1 MDLPRI
7 TPVKYRPFDLF
18 RIYLSKKMLLM
29 LVLGFASG
37 MPLALT
43 SSTLSAWLVTEGVD
57 IKTIGIFSLVG
68 LPYAFKFLWSPFMD
82 RYVPPF
88 LGRRRGWMLIT
99 QLALIAIIVTMGFFN
114 PSSQPLLVALWAVA
128 LAFFSASQD
137 IVLDAYRTEY
147 LTPEE
152 RGAGA
157 GIWIMGYRLALL
169 VSGALALIL
178 SDHISWRS
186 VYVIMGLVMTIGCIA
201 TFLCPD
207 PAQGRPRQEAV
218 TPPKSLHE
226 AVVSPFVEFFRRPG
240 AWEILLFVILYKIG
254 DVAAAQMTTP
264 YILQHIGFSR
274 TELGTI
280 FKGFGMAAT
289 ILGGIVGGALMT
301 KWDLRRSLLVFGI
314 LQGVSTISF
323 ILLEF
328 TGRELWALSVVIG
341 VENICG
347 GMGTAAYIA
356 LLMGL
361 CNTRFT
367 ATQYALLSSLMAVSR
382 YITGAPTGYLVVAAG
397 WVWFFVICTALAIPG
412 LLLLIRYNK
421 WAGGV
426 DPQP

>member
-1 MDLPRI
+1 
-7 TPVKYRPFDLF
+7 
-18 RIYLSKKMLLM
+18 LM

-43 SSTLSAWLVTEGVD
+43 SSTLAAWMVTEGVD

-68 LPYAFKFLWSPFMD
+68 LPYAFKFLWSPLLD
-82 RYVPPF
+82 RFLPPF

-99 QLALIAIIVTMGFFN
+99 QGALIATIATMGFFS
-114 PSSQPLLVALWAVA
+114 PASQPLIVAFWAVA

-147 LTPEE
+147 LAPEE
-152 RGAGA
+152 RGPGA
-157 GIWIMGYRLALL
+157 GIWIMGYRLAIL
-169 VSGALALIL
+169 VSGALALIM

-186 VYVIMGLVMTIGCIA
+186 VYVIMGLVMLVGVAA

-207 PAQGRPRQEAV
+207 PEAGRPLRHGAAPPQSLQEAV
-218 TPPKSLHE
+218 
-226 AVVSPFVEFFRRPG
+226 VQPFVEFFKRPG
-240 AWEILLFVILYKIG
+240 AVEILLFVIIYKLG

-301 KWDLRRSLLVFGI
+301 KWDLRRSLLVFGV

-323 ILLEF
+323 VLLEF
-328 TGRELWALSVVIG
+328 TGRQIWALSTVIG
-341 VENICG
+341 IENICG
-347 GMGTAAYIA
+347 GMGTAAYTA

-382 YITGAPTGYLVVAAG
+382 YVTGAPTGFLV
-397 WVWFFVICTALAIPG
+397 
-412 LLLLIRYNK
+412 
-421 WAGGV
+421 
-426 DPQP
+426 